1 MIIYNVIIS
10 AVFLVSL
17 GLYIMINSEAGR
29 ENRESRKEKQNDN
42 TLDEESHKRQ
52 VKNEI

>member
-1 MIIYNVIIS
+1 MSIYNIIIS

-17 GLYIMINSEAGR
+17 GLYIMINSEARR
-29 ENRESRKEKQNDN
+29 ENRESRKDKQSKN